1 MVTITV
7 NIPKAQKAKIQNL
20 QNKKEKI
27 YKRNQSSLNP
37 LQFSYSIL
45 IYSLSYKSVA
55 LCFMQNI
62 NPPSH
67 STYFHRRSVD
77 FQKIIREQRSQYK
90 KEMKN

>member
-1 MVTITV
+1 MPPKT
-7 NIPKAQKAKIQNL
+7 KAQKAKIQNL
-20 QNKKEKI
+20 QKAKEKNNN
-27 YKRNQSSLNP
+27 RNQSPLNP
-37 LQFSYSIL
+37 LQFAYSIL
-45 IYSLSYKSVA
+45 IYGVSYKSVA